1 MNFASKSWLSAR
13 SSHVHLAHHTSLFH
27 SFVAFQPGITQCAQG
42 IFDQYVR
49 SFFFFF
55 LSTFWFTLYM
65 MSHILTNFC
74 CYSFSCLSSCLS
86 SPWVTLKS
94 TTYIIVWW
102 VQEIKV
108 KRTTQHIQQHN
119 TTHFLPLPPKEQYQH
134 EIGCVTATPFRPN
147 FPLRDNLRDR
157 NYSIAQIIAQGK
169 VRPQLV
175 CLNFC
180 LMRDRATS
188 L

>member
-1 MNFASKSWLSAR
+1 MFIWLTIHPSSTASWHSNLASHNAPKA
-13 SSHVHLAHHTSLFH
+13 SSINMFGPS
-27 SFVAFQPGITQCAQG
+27 S
-42 IFDQYVR
+42 
-49 SFFFFF
+49 S
-55 LSTFWFTLYM
+55 S
-65 MSHILTNFC
+65 S
-74 CYSFSCLSSCLS
+74 SSSSCPPSGLPCTWWATFLPTS
-86 SPWVTLKS
+86 AVTALAAFLLVCLRHELLWS
-94 TTYIIVWW
+94 QQHIIVWW

-108 KRTTQHIQQHN
+108 KRSTQHNEHN
-119 TTHFLPLPPKEQYQH
+119 TFLPLPPKEQYQH